1 MTRSVVIIEII
12 KMRIDI
18 NIVIISCEINTVT
31 VTSNWN

>member
-18 NIVIISCEINTVT
+18 IIAIISCEINTVT
-31 VTSNWN
+31 VT